1 MNLGGFADGM
11 RLRRVNALFCA
22 CAICLLA
29 AGPRPARAQS
39 DTGILGARR
48 YLQFCAACHG
58 SDGRGGDKAA
68 SLATSASLR
77 ARSDEELFRIIR
89 DGTTEGMPPFA
100 QIGDAN
106 IRVLVHF
113 LRVLQDGSER
123 KNQAAQ
129 VPAPGDFDAGRI
141 LFFGNA
147 QCASCHMIQ
156 GRGGYMA
163 SDLTAYG
170 QTHDPESILR
180 AITNPDS
187 PLAPT
192 ARVVT
197 VTTKEGQTLTGVLRN
212 EDSFSLDLQTEDGRY
227 HLLERSALTNVSYSD
242 RSLMPRDYRQRLS
255 TSELNDIVGFLM
267 VAGRVSR
274 ADGGQN

>member
-1 MNLGGFADGM
+1 M

-22 CAICLLA
+22 CAICLLTS
-29 AGPRPARAQS
+29 GPRPARAQS

-68 SLATSASLR
+68 SLAASASLR
-77 ARSDEELFRIIR
+77 ARADEELFRIIR
-89 DGTTEGMPPFA
+89 DGTPEGMPPFA

-113 LRVLQDGSER
+113 LRVLQGGSER
-123 KNQAAQ
+123 ENPAAH
-129 VPAPGDFDAGRI
+129 VPAPGDFEAGRI
-141 LFFGNA
+141 LFFGKA
-147 QCASCHMIQ
+147 QCANCHMIQ
-156 GRGGYMA
+156 GKGGYMA
-163 SDLTAYG
+163 SDLTPYG

-180 AITNPDS
+180 AITSPDS
-187 PLAPT
+187 PLART

-197 VTTKEGQTLTGVLRN
+197 ITTNQGLTLTGVLRN
-212 EDSFSLDLQTEDGRY
+212 EDSFSLDLQTQDGRY

-242 RSLMPRDYRQRLS
+242 HSLMPRDYREKLS
-255 TSELNDIVGFLM
+255 TSELNDIVDFLM
-267 VAGRVSR
+267 ITGRVSR
-274 ADGGQN
+274 ANGGQNQ